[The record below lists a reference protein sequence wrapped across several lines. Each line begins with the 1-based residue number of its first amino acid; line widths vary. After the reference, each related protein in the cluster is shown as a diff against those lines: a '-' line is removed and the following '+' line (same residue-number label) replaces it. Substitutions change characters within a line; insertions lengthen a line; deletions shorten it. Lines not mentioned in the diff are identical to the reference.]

1 MARIGKRRR
10 MVARGASPIALVA
23 GLIVLAGAVA
33 PQVAAAR
40 NPADPH
46 SGHGQARASDVTS
59 ESAASPACAK
69 VGNSGTAASAAT
81 ADASVADFA
90 RLLHGTWVRRL
101 TIGGVPV
108 ETNSFWYFDM
118 SGLEAGRGQ
127 ALMIDRVNQGWDDMD
142 SVTGASV
149 RRIEAAPPGGA
160 EPEAPATTG
169 AYWSVSIEPAPAIA
183 ASRGHKGVTLA
194 LAGDYRGTGAEY
206 PPSGFRFVEAGTFYR
221 DAAAYATLRPWRA
234 PPMATEPAP
243 ATPATNAEGY
253 TPVDA
258 VLVQVGNSAGEAM
271 RSGEPTSS
279 APDKTARPT
288 LTFVICQDEIVDRY
302 YKVSGA
308 TPTVQGKS
316 LKAAWDSALASGMFQ
331 SVPTRRQD

>member
-1 MARIGKRRR
+1 MAALRENRLFPTL
-10 MVARGASPIALVA
+10 AAIA
-23 GLIVLAGAVA
+23 LAGAGGM
-33 PQVAAAR
+33 AAAR
-40 NPADPH
+40 SDSHP
-46 SGHGQARASDVTS
+46 GHGQAS
-59 ESAASPACAK
+59 SPAR
-69 VGNSGTAASAAT
+69 NAAAACPDLHRP
-81 ADASVADFA
+81 AGGAPAGEASVEDFA

-118 SGLEAGRGQ
+118 SGPEAGRGQ
-127 ALMIDRVNQGWDDMD
+127 ALMIDRVNQGWDHME

-149 RRIEAAPPGGA
+149 RRIEAGPPAGA

-169 AYWSVSIEPAPAIA
+169 AYWSVSIETAPADS

-221 DAAAYATLRPWRA
+221 DAAAYATVRPWRA
-234 PPMATEPAP
+234 PPMATELAP
-243 ATPATNAEGY
+243 ATPATNAERY

-258 VLVQVGNSAGEAM
+258 VLVQVGDSTGKAM
-271 RSGEPTSS
+271 RSGEPTSP

-302 YKVSGA
+302 YKVSSA

-331 SVPTRRQD
+331 SVPTRRRH